1 MNSTTRVAGILLG
14 LALVAPFAAACSG
27 DGGAPPAA
35 SQSSATANPTA
46 GVPSTGQRTGT
57 PSAPATTIAPAATD
71 LPDGV
76 HVAHVVRVN
85 PAASSATV
93 DVVQFLT
100 GAAAARAAGE
110 DNAEVPPPNDYYI
123 RNTNPQLR
131 TLPVASDA
139 PITINV
145 HGAPESGSSTK
156 DIPKTLAELAGVDGL
171 EDGVFRLT
179 LQDGRLIRIAEMY
192 LP

>member
-1 MNSTTRVAGILLG
+1 MRRRRPRQSAAG
-14 LALVAPFAAACSG
+14 
-27 DGGAPPAA
+27 
-35 SQSSATANPTA
+35 
-46 GVPSTGQRTGT
+46 
-57 PSAPATTIAPAATD
+57 
-71 LPDGV
+71 
-76 HVAHVVRVN
+76 
-85 PAASSATV
+85 SATV

-145 HGAPESGSSTK
+145 HAAQESGSSTK
-156 DIPKTLAELAGVDGL
+156 DIPKTSPSSPASTASRTACSGSPSRTAG
-171 EDGVFRLT
+171 
-179 LQDGRLIRIAEMY
+179 
-192 LP
+192 